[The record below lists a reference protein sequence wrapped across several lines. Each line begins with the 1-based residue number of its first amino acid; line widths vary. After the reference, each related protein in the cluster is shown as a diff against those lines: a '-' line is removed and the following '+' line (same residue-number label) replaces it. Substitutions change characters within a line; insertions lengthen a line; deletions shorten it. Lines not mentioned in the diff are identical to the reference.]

1 MTLHHKKHHQTYV
14 NALNVAEESL
24 AKARTP
30 VDLIALQP
38 AIKFNG
44 GGEHMSSAFLLLYT
58 QLIVICMTP
67 RACQPFPF
75 LEELGSRVFWRRQT
89 TRGTTE

>member
-14 NALNVAEESL
+14 NALNAAEESL

-30 VDLIALQP
+30 VDLITLQP

-44 GGEHMSSAFLLLYT
+44 GGEHINQSFSLLHT
-58 QLIVICMTP
+58 QLIVILPP
-67 RACQPFPF
+67 RAYQPFPL
-75 LEELGSRVFWRRQT
+75 LEELGPRVFWGRQT
-89 TRGTTE
+89 A